1 MDPPRKGHCII
12 NLSTEDN
19 SWDPKILF
27 PNSSNTIWISEKRTT
42 SLQGTKHVN
51 LYCPQCVLCWEVS
64 LYTHKYPYQHMQSLV
79 IVSVIQ
85 QYQCPTYVHIAMTL
99 YMQWVS
105 TYRISSA
112 VYKII
117 LQETMQVFSLIYA
130 YRYFKVLYE
139 ILSTCCWPVKLQ
151 YW

>member
-1 MDPPRKGHCII
+1 MD
-12 NLSTEDN
+12 DN
-19 SWDPKILF
+19 RSWTLNYDEFK
-27 PNSSNTIWISEKRTT
+27 TGISDYGIE
-42 SLQGTKHVN
+42 LD
-51 LYCPQCVLCWEVS
+51 EMVS
-64 LYTHKYPYQHMQSLV
+64 YMYIQSQIPIYQHMQSLV

-105 TYRISSA
+105 MYRISST

-130 YRYFKVLYE
+130 
-139 ILSTCCWPVKLQ
+139 
-151 YW
+151 